1 MAKMGQI
8 SIRKKSRF
16 EPATLKRWH
25 NWMTTATSLQ
35 PTNEFSRHF
44 LVNFIIAVYYVKI
57 LEIFQQTFCEF
68 LLKEFLALI
77 VFSCLVLLLSAT
89 LSIFTEKLFQSL
101 GFESLCFIGFKQ
113 NDWLKKFRAAN
124 QSA

>member
-1 MAKMGQI
+1 
-8 SIRKKSRF
+8 
-16 EPATLKRWH
+16 
-25 NWMTTATSLQ
+25 MTTAPSLQ

-89 LSIFTEKLFQSL
+89 LSIFTENFFNHWDLNHYASL
-101 GFESLCFIGFKQ
+101 ALSKMIG
-113 NDWLKKFRAAN
+113 
-124 QSA
+124 

>member
-1 MAKMGQI
+1 
-8 SIRKKSRF
+8 
-16 EPATLKRWH
+16 
-25 NWMTTATSLQ
+25 MTTAPSLQ